1 MVFFGISAAA
11 LAVAPAT
18 PSNCVATAVSAAG
31 GAATINISWNDNS
44 TNESSW
50 KIQYSI
56 NNGAYG
62 DLATIATTT
71 GTGTGP
77 YGVTWSAAAL
87 NTVYRF
93 KILASNG
100 SEYSAASNVATVGTF
115 DLNGPINFS
124 VTAVDPFNVMM
135 SWEEGSTAESGFAI
149 ERKTGTD
156 PWEYLGIVSANVLSL
171 LPIQLIVPL
180 GSYSFRIR
188 AFKGGQ
194 PATPD
199 SSVGSTVVSDY
210 SNTATVSSGA
220 YTLTASSVPGQSVI
234 NLSWPNVLNEDG
246 YQIIYKADGDL
257 SYSVLDLTNVNITNY
272 QITSPVIEPGK
283 TYSFLVRPYIGQ
295 DIIGTSGEA
304 TVTVDGMTSKT
315 GTSGP
320 PGSLLSHTFT
330 HVSGYTVA
338 SRTLTGVPTGLSF
351 NSSTAVLSGVY
362 PAVGNYTLTYTINYT
377 TGGSMTQTFY
387 IRVRPPAGQPVV
399 GTVIPAWTAN
409 AGASRDTPLAGTFT
423 DVEAESAVRV
433 STTQGNM
440 DFILF
445 DTATPAT
452 VTNFMNYVNAGKY
465 TDVVFHRS
473 IAGFVIQGGGF
484 KGTGVGSNF
493 NSVITNPT
501 VFNEP
506 GIANEVGTLSMAKL
520 GGDPNSAT
528 SQFFVSLGDNRA
540 NLDYQNGG
548 FTVFGRVAGNGMTVA
563 EAISNL
569 PADTYDLFLNGSATG
584 TPFTNFPLNVPSM
597 PAPMDQTKLV
607 KMNSVTTIPTISYSV
622 TGNTNPEVASASI
635 VSGELRLV
643 GLSGGQ
649 TTVTLTAT
657 DLDNLTNTQT
667 VAVTLNDTFTT
678 WASRSSFPGGQSGIS
693 QNPDVDVWN
702 NLQEYAFLGDP
713 AVAGPSAQT
722 VFQGSAGTTSK
733 YLTLTFPVRKFT
745 QGLTYAVEAN
755 DGLTGPWTE
764 IWKSANGFS
773 HAQVMSALDQGDR
786 TVLTVKD
793 TAAIGAGKRFLRTRV
808 VQE

>member
-1 MVFFGISAAA
+1 MSVAAH
-11 LAVAPAT
+11 AVAPAA
-18 PSNCVATAVSAAG
+18 PSNCVAAGVGAASG
-31 GAATINISWNDNS
+31 GASIYIGWNDNS
-44 TNESSW
+44 ATETLW
-50 KIQYSI
+50 VIEYSI
-56 NNGAYG
+56 NGGAFG
-62 DLATIATTT
+62 LLGTVASNTSGTT
-71 GTGTGP
+71 GPTS
-77 YGVTWSAAAL
+77 VTWGGGTS
-87 NTVYRF
+87 NT
-93 KILASNG
+93 
-100 SEYSAASNVATVGTF
+100 T
-115 DLNGPINFS
+115 
-124 VTAVDPFNVMM
+124 
-135 SWEEGSTAESGFAI
+135 
-149 ERKTGTD
+149 
-156 PWEYLGIVSANVLSL
+156 
-171 LPIQLIVPL
+171 
-180 GSYSFRIR
+180 YSFRIS
-188 AFKGGQ
+188 AFDGVAVS
-194 PATPD
+194 ATTT
-199 SSVGSTVVSDY
+199 SLAITTTVF
-210 SNTATVSSGA
+210 
-220 YTLTASSVPGQSVI
+220 TLTASPVPGQTAV
-234 NLSWPNVLNEDG
+234 NLSWPNVQNESG
-246 YQIIYKADGDL
+246 YNIFYLPADSLLGSDYTYL
-257 SYSVLDLTNVNITNY
+257 GALGANVTNY
-272 QITSPVIEPGK
+272 QFTAPTVEAAK
-283 TYSFLVRPYIGQ
+283 TYSFIVQPYVDTVENGIGE
-295 DIIGTSGEA
+295 SNAA

-315 GTSGP
+315 GTSGT

-387 IRVRPPAGQPVV
+387 IRVRPPAGAPAV
-399 GTVIPAWTAN
+399 GAVIPAWTAN

-433 STTQGNM
+433 STTLGNM

-465 TDVVFHRS
+465 TEVVFHRS

-484 KGTGVGSNF
+484 KGTGVESNF
-493 NSVITNPT
+493 NSVGTNPT
-501 VFNEP
+501 VVNEP

-569 PADTYDLFLNGSATG
+569 PDDTYDLFLNGSAAA

-607 KMNSVTTIPTISYSV
+607 KMNSVTPIPTISYSV
-622 TGNTNPEVASASI
+622 TGNTNPAVASASI
-635 VSGELRLV
+635 VSGVLRLV

-693 QNPDVDVWN
+693 QNPDADVWN
-702 NLQEYAFLGDP
+702 NLQEFAFLGDP

-722 VFQGSAGTTSK
+722 VFQGSTGTTSK
-733 YLTLTFPVRKFT
+733 YLTLTFPVRKLT

-773 HAQVMSALDQGDR
+773 HAQVMSALDQADR

>member
-1 MVFFGISAAA
+1 MSAAA
-11 LAVAPAT
+11 HAVAPAA
-18 PSNCVATAVSAAG
+18 PSNCVAAAISASGSTAV
-31 GAATINISWNDNS
+31 IDISWYDNS
-44 TNESSW
+44 TTETEW
-50 KIQYSI
+50 IIQVSA
-56 NNGAYG
+56 NNGPYSPLPVG
-62 DLATIATTT
+62 SGTTVTT
-71 GTGTGP
+71 GSTGISLNGA
-77 YGVTWSAAAL
+77 V

-100 SEYSAASNVATVGTF
+100 SEVSATSNEATVGTF
-115 DLNGPINFS
+115 DFNGPINLS

-135 SWEEGSTAESGFAI
+135 SWDDGSTSESGFTI
-149 ERKTGTD
+149 ERKTGSG
-156 PWEYLGIVSANVLSL
+156 PWQYLGDVVANILSL
-171 LPIQLIVPL
+171 GTIQLIAPL
-180 GSYSFRIR
+180 ESYSFRIR
-188 AFKGGQ
+188 AFKGSA

-199 SSVGSTVVSDY
+199 SPSGANVSPY
-210 SNTATVSSGA
+210 SNISSINAGA
-220 YTLTASSVPGQSVI
+220 YTLTAIAVPGQTVI
-234 NLSWPNVLNEDG
+234 NLSWPNILNEGG
-246 YQIIYKADGDL
+246 YQILYKVAGAP
-257 SYSVLDLTNVNITNY
+257 SYSVLDLTNVNVTTY
-272 QITSPVIEPGK
+272 QVPSGVLDPTV
-283 TYSFLVRPYIGQ
+283 TYSFVVRPHDGVN
-295 DIIGTSGEA
+295 IIGISSEA
-304 TVTVDGMTSKT
+304 TATVDGMTSKT
-315 GTSGP
+315 GTSGT

-330 HVSGYTVA
+330 HVSGFTVA

-362 PAVGNYTLTYTINYT
+362 PTVGNYTLTYTINYT

-484 KGTGVGSNF
+484 KGTGAGSNF
-493 NSVITNPT
+493 NSVVTNPT
-501 VFNEP
+501 VVNEP
-506 GIANEVGTLSMAKL
+506 GIANVDGTISMAKL

-569 PADTYDLFLNGSATG
+569 PDDTYDLFLNGSATG

-607 KMNSVTTIPTISYSV
+607 KMNSVTPIPTISYNV
-622 TGNTNPEVASASI
+622 TGNTNPAVASASI

-678 WASRSSFPGGQSGIS
+678 WASRSSFPNGQSAIS
-693 QNPDVDVWN
+693 QNPDADVWN

-713 AVAGPSAQT
+713 GAAGPAAQT
-722 VFQGSAGTTSK
+722 VFQGSTGTTSK

-773 HAQVMSALDQGDR
+773 HAQVMSALDQADR